1 MRKVTV
7 SRESGS
13 RTAIGVVPLRHYY
26 GPRGDPSFRSLW
38 QRRQPRR
45 GEKRTLDDVPLRA
58 GITDPTM
65 QGFPSS
71 RWGNHRRR
79 GERPVLAQPP
89 HEPITDKREPI
100 PGAVAR
106 IRRATLAMVLVVVF
120 CAGVAADRLVWQGG
134 DSAGASSWL
143 LDLPAFQTLQQTWDT
158 IHDNYVDTA
167 AIDDKAL
174 IYGASRGMVDALG
187 DTGHSTFLNPEEA
200 KLFEQATQGEFTGI
214 GVQLD
219 FAT

>member
-1 MRKVTV
+1 MV
-7 SRESGS
+7 SGS
-13 RTAIGVVPLRHYY
+13 RTAIGVVPLRHCS
-26 GPRGDPSFRSLW
+26 GPRGGPPYGSFW

-58 GITDPTM
+58 GITDPTT

-71 RWGNHRRR
+71 RWRNHRRR
-79 GERPVLAQPP
+79 GERLVLAQPP
-89 HEPITDKREPI
+89 HEPIPDASQPM

-120 CAGVAADRLVWQGG
+120 CAGVAADRFVWQGG
-134 DSAGASSWL
+134 DNAGASSSL
-143 LDLPAFQTLQQTWDT
+143 MDLPEFQTLLQTWDT

-200 KLFEQATQGEFTGI
+200 KLFEQATQGEFTG
-214 GVQLD
+214 
-219 FAT
+219 